1 VSAVLTLGE
10 CMVLLTN
17 PATGPLR
24 HARTLDVSVGG
35 SEANVAIGLARAGV
49 PVSWVGRVGD
59 DEFGQLVLRTL
70 RAEGV
75 DVSAAR
81 TDPDAPTGL
90 MFRER
95 RTADTSRV
103 LYRRSGSAGSRLG
116 VADIPAG
123 TVAAAALLHVT
134 GITPALG
141 ARPREAVRHAV
152 TAARAAGTPVSLDV
166 NMRRTLWS
174 QDEAAGELRWLARRA
189 DIVFCGLADGP
200 VLAGPT
206 GSAAELAGRIAAL
219 GPRDVLVTQ
228 GSAGAYYLAGG
239 RPVSVPARTATVADP
254 VGAGDAF
261 AAGFLGAYVQ
271 GLPPRARLERAQ
283 LCGALAVGVHG
294 DWEGLPTA
302 RELAAWTDADVQR

>member
-1 VSAVLTLGE
+1 MTVLTLGE

-17 PATGPLR
+17 QETGPLR
-24 HARTLDVSVGG
+24 HARALAVSVGG

-59 DEFGQLVLRTL
+59 DEFGELVLRTL

-75 DVSAAR
+75 DVSAALV
-81 TDPDAPTGL
+81 DPDAPTGL

-103 LYRRSGSAGSRLG
+103 VYRRSGSAGSRLST
-116 VADIPAG
+116 ADIPAARVG
-123 TVAAAALLHVT
+123 EAALLHVT

-141 ARPREAVRHAV
+141 PGARAAVRHAV
-152 TAARAAGTPVSLDV
+152 SLARDAGRPVSVDV

-174 QDEAAGELRWLARRA
+174 EQEAAPELRWLVSRA

-200 VLAGPT
+200 VLIGAT
-206 GSAAELAGRIAAL
+206 GSAAELADRVAAL
-219 GPRDVLVTQ
+219 GPAHVLVTR
-228 GSAGAYYLAGG
+228 GAAGAAYLADG
-239 RPVSVPARTATVADP
+239 RLLERPARAVTVADP

-261 AAGFLGAYVQ
+261 AAGFLAAYLDGA
-271 GLPPRARLERAQ
+271 GPERRLERA
-283 LCGALAVGVHG
+283 LLSGSLVVGVAG
-294 DWEGLPTA
+294 DWEGLPTR
-302 RELAAWTDADVQR
+302 REVDAWTDDDVRR